1 MAIRKIKYTVSAGG
15 ILPKA
20 VQRGGVQ
27 GDHRATALQF
37 TLDTSLVSA
46 LESYRDISA
55 FDLYYRFECYDG
67 AGTATVYDSSELV
80 FSSSGDTVL
89 ELLLENRLTSN
100 GGRVSVYLIIT
111 AADTEENITGMELYS
126 FPAIIE
132 LSQKPYGQE
141 SEEENRES
149 LTTMVERAK
158 QCEQNADS
166 AADSAA
172 TAQTAAEAA
181 RDEAAEY
188 AEDLSD
194 IRPRVTAL
202 ENAIGDMNTTL
213 AALVDVEE

>member
-1 MAIRKIKYTVSAGG
+1 MAVRKIKYTVSAGG
-15 ILPKA
+15 ILPKS

-37 TLDTSLVSA
+37 TLDASLVSA
-46 LESYRDISA
+46 LESYRDASA

-67 AGTATVYDSSELV
+67 AGAATVYDSTELV

-111 AADTEENITGMELYS
+111 AADTEENVTGMELYS

-149 LTTMVERAK
+149 LTIMVERAK

-172 TAQTAAEAA
+172 EARTAAEAA
-181 RDEAAEY
+181 RDEAAGY

-202 ENAIGDMNTTL
+202 ETAIGDMNTTL
-213 AALVDVEE
+213 AALVDVEG